1 MAQETRIL
9 SGYNEDIEY
18 TFDNM
23 LLEEED
29 EMNESDVHIIEIFGK
44 PYSIAMGKLKTID
57 QDETLGYFISYLLYE
72 NKVVRKL
79 GIYEINKSANE
90 LETLNHRT
98 FDFEKEKLLLFDEYY
113 EDVKKLHPYMYK
125 KENDLPKK
133 NIIEL
138 KQGNIQ
144 FEEDD
149 EKQQQFIEKLQ
160 ERAEKFK
167 PEKTQSVMDNYYK
180 YITSIFSLLPSGSER
195 SEIQTKIKSPKL
207 DYFKTV
213 KRKGGVSIIL
223 EESRLI
229 ENILSPDVKL
239 GLFELLF
246 FELLADVKII
256 LVEDQDI
263 TFNLFPYK
271 EGVDFSK
278 INKVSLYSE
287 FDPKNVLFIHTKVND
302 DDEKKTNI
310 LLYKDKPI
318 VSFEDLDTE
327 LANIILQKMEENKGE
342 SDLPMRFK
350 HFKSAYKTPLQDD
363 LEETKTVELDE
374 DDVPEEVEA
383 DVEADVEAEVEA
395 PPTKISMSNNQV
407 SAKLKPL
414 NT

>member
-44 PYSIAMGKLKTID
+44 PYSIAMGKLKTIE

-138 KQGNIQ
+138 KQGSVQ

-149 EKQQQFIEKLQ
+149 EKQQQFIQKLQ
-160 ERAEKFK
+160 ERVEKFK
-167 PEKTQSVMDNYYK
+167 PEKTQAVMDNYYK

-213 KRKGGVSIIL
+213 KRKGVSR
-223 EESRLI
+223 S
-229 ENILSPDVKL
+229 
-239 GLFELLF
+239 
-246 FELLADVKII
+246 
-256 LVEDQDI
+256 
-263 TFNLFPYK
+263 
-271 EGVDFSK
+271 FSK
-278 INKVSLYSE
+278 SHDLSK
-287 FDPKNVLFIHTKVND
+287 
-302 DDEKKTNI
+302 I
-310 LLYKDKPI
+310 L
-318 VSFEDLDTE
+318 
-327 LANIILQKMEENKGE
+327 
-342 SDLPMRFK
+342 
-350 HFKSAYKTPLQDD
+350 
-363 LEETKTVELDE
+363 
-374 DDVPEEVEA
+374 
-383 DVEADVEAEVEA
+383 
-395 PPTKISMSNNQV
+395 
-407 SAKLKPL
+407 
-414 NT
+414 

>member
-44 PYSIAMGKLKTID
+44 PYSIAMGKLKTIE

-138 KQGNIQ
+138 KQGSVQ

-149 EKQQQFIEKLQ
+149 EKQQQFIQKLQ
-160 ERAEKFK
+160 ERVEKFK
-167 PEKTQSVMDNYYK
+167 PEKTQAVMDNYYK
-180 YITSIFSLLPSGSER
+180 YITSIFRLLPSGSER
-195 SEIQTKIKSPKL
+195 VKSDKNKI
-207 DYFKTV
+207 T
-213 KRKGGVSIIL
+213 
-223 EESRLI
+223 
-229 ENILSPDVKL
+229 
-239 GLFELLF
+239 
-246 FELLADVKII
+246 
-256 LVEDQDI
+256 
-263 TFNLFPYK
+263 
-271 EGVDFSK
+271 
-278 INKVSLYSE
+278 
-287 FDPKNVLFIHTKVND
+287 
-302 DDEKKTNI
+302 
-310 LLYKDKPI
+310 
-318 VSFEDLDTE
+318 
-327 LANIILQKMEENKGE
+327 
-342 SDLPMRFK
+342 
-350 HFKSAYKTPLQDD
+350 
-363 LEETKTVELDE
+363 
-374 DDVPEEVEA
+374 
-383 DVEADVEAEVEA
+383 
-395 PPTKISMSNNQV
+395 
-407 SAKLKPL
+407 
-414 NT
+414 